1 MNTVTSHP
9 TRTILAD
16 QAGVSLVEIV
26 VAMFILA
33 MMSIGVLPLMMGAV
47 AASAGNRDLVAATS
61 LVNGQLAAL
70 EAAFPN
76 TSENSCAAVSAA
88 AAAGITDPSGSGA
101 TAAIVVGECPAEYP
115 GTVAVRIDGYGPDST
130 KPVVE
135 LTSEI
140 LVVTP

>member
-1 MNTVTSHP
+1 MTSHP

-47 AASAGNRDLVAATS
+47 AASAGNRDLVAATA
-61 LVNGQLAAL
+61 LVNGQLATL
-70 EAAFPN
+70 ESTFPN
-76 TSENSCAAVSAA
+76 TSENSCAAVSTA

-101 TAAIVVGECPAEYP
+101 TADIVIGDCPTDYP
-115 GTVAVRIDGYGPDST
+115 GTVTVRITGYRPDSA
-130 KPVVE
+130 KPAIE
-135 LTSEI
+135 LTSEL
-140 LVVTP
+140 LVAAP

>member
-1 MNTVTSHP
+1 MTSHP

-16 QAGVSLVEIV
+16 QAGVSIVEIV

-47 AASAGNRDLVAATS
+47 SASAGNRDLVAATS
-61 LVNGQLAAL
+61 LANGQLATL

-76 TSENSCAAVSAA
+76 ASENSCAAVSAA
-88 AAAGITDPSGSGA
+88 AATGITDPSGSGA
-101 TAAIVVGECPAEYP
+101 TADVVIGECPADYP
-115 GTVAVRIDGYGPDST
+115 GTVTVRIDAYRPDST
-130 KPVVE
+130 KPAVE